1 MFIDTHCHLDFP
13 PFMHEMSQTIANAQ
27 QANVKALIVPT
38 VSAAHFDSVIHL
50 ANQHAAIYAALG
62 LHPIY
67 QHQQHDIDKLEYQ
80 LKQHPHRVIAIGEI
94 GLDRFVNTPT
104 IEEQTIFFNAQL
116 TLAKK
121 YQLPVMLHSRRAH
134 DLLYTALKKAR
145 LPQVGVIHGFSGSF
159 EQAMQFIRL
168 GYFIGVGGTITYPR
182 ANKTRQAIKRLPLTS
197 LVLETDAPDM
207 PLFGYQGQINRPE
220 RIVQIFETLCQL
232 RNESKETIC
241 NQIITNTKTLFPM
254 LFSS

>member
-13 PFMHEMSQTIANAQ
+13 PFMRDMPQTLAEVQRAEI
-27 QANVKALIVPT
+27 KALIVPS
-38 VSAAHFDSVIHL
+38 VNAAHFDTIIDL
-50 ANQHAAIYAALG
+50 TNQYPPIYAALG

-67 QHQQHDIDKLEYQ
+67 QHQPRDIAQLEYQ
-80 LKQHPHRVIAIGEI
+80 LKQQWHKVIAIGEI
-94 GLDRFVNTPT
+94 GLDCYIRAPT
-104 IEEQTIFFNAQL
+104 IEQQDFFFNAQL

-121 YQLPVMLHSRRAH
+121 YHLPVILHSRRAH
-134 DLLYTALKKAR
+134 DLMYIALKKAQ
-145 LPQVGVIHGFSGSF
+145 LPEVGIIHGFSGSF

-182 ANKTRQAIKRLPLTS
+182 ANKTRQAIARLPLSS

-220 RIVQIFETLCQL
+220 RIVQIFDTLCQL
-232 RNESKETIC
+232 RNESEERIRH
-241 NQIITNTKTLFPM
+241 QIMVNTKTLFPK
-254 LFSS
+254 LASL